1 MLLNIRVARKI
12 VFLIVNNFLI
22 LQKFGDN
29 HILNSPNILFYY
41 KNHKNIIF
49 LNLT

>member
-29 HILNSPNILFYY
+29 HILNSPNILIYY
-41 KNHKNIIF
+41 KNRKNIIF